1 MVVVGR
7 QTAAELP
14 GPLRTDMAEGEV
26 EEPHHS
32 SADFVELKE

>member
-1 MVVVGR
+1 MAGQ

-14 GPLRTDMAEGEV
+14 GPLRTDMAEGEG

-32 SADFVELKE
+32 SADFAELKE